1 MHRPPAHHRGVA
13 ARTPPVPRET
23 PPRPESWTRALRHA
37 GYAGLAAVVLVFV
50 PIIAV
55 STVGEP
61 PLEADSAEAAEFL
74 RNAQESWVQAAWATA
89 GIGMLVLLAFVVG
102 LALVLGRAEADPPW
116 RATFALLC
124 GVLVAAYGVLDAS
137 WESGAHGADELDD
150 AFLGYVFRV
159 GNLGFANVWLAMAGL
174 AAAYAWVTLE
184 HGPFPRWTAWC
195 ALVAAAG
202 LVLSRYLWF
211 VSGLWFPAYA
221 LFWVWFVAA
230 ALRMVRRPEELL
242 RGSPDP

>member
-1 MHRPPAHHRGVA
+1 MAGTTPAPRAVA
-13 ARTPPVPRET
+13 ARPDR
-23 PPRPESWTRALRHA
+23 WTRALRHC
-37 GYAGLAAVVLVFV
+37 GTAGLASVLLIFV

-55 STVGEP
+55 SSLGEP
-61 PLEADSAEAAEFL
+61 PLEAETAEAAEFL
-74 RNAQESWVQAAWATA
+74 RKAQEAWVQAAWATA
-89 GIGMLVLLAFVVG
+89 AIGMLVLLVFVVG
-102 LALVLGRAEADPPW
+102 LALVLGRAEGDPPW